1 LPYSGSVIASGKED
15 MGDEMRVRIIIESS
29 VYKDAYLN
37 QTFLERGAEETN
49 DSLAKTY
56 AFYSDEYSNEAL
68 SDGQIERIYV
78 AGLATYYLSRFYQAM
93 EILSHILVA

>member
-1 LPYSGSVIASGKED
+1 

-68 SDGQIERIYV
+68 SDGQIESVIP
-78 AGLATYYLSRFYQAM
+78 LASTTSSNLASLSFTAF
-93 EILSHILVA
+93 SFSSFLVGWSIGSNVTK